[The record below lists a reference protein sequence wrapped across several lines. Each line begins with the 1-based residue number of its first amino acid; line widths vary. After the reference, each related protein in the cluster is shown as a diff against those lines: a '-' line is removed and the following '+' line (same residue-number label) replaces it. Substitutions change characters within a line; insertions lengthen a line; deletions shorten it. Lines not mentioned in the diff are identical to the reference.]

1 MELELEEYKKHFV
14 SEHERHF
21 KGKGIS
27 DVILGGQDGLVNVLG
42 VTLGV
47 ASATNNPFVIL
58 VAGLAA
64 TFAETISM
72 AAVAYTSVKA
82 DRDYYNAERALEEEE
97 VEKIPRH
104 EVEEIREIYA
114 KKGFKGKLLNDV
126 VKVITSNKKVWVDT
140 MMTEELNLSP
150 RFGGSPLKSAA
161 IVFIATFIGSLI
173 PLIPFALFSLLTV
186 GSAIVVSLVLSVVVL
201 FFVGAAKAKL
211 TVGNWFVSGME
222 LAIIGT
228 IAAGTG
234 YFIGLGLGKLF
245 GTNVTG
251 VG

>member
-1 MELELEEYKKHFV
+1 MQPELEEYKRHAV

-21 KGKGIS
+21 KGKEVS

-82 DRDYYNAERALEEEE
+82 DRDYYNAERSLEEEE
-97 VEKIPRH
+97 VEKIPEH
-104 EVEEIREIYA
+104 EIDEIREIYA
-114 KKGFKGKLLNDV
+114 KKGFKGKLLDDV
-126 VKVITSNKKVWVDT
+126 VKTITSDKKVWVET
-140 MMTEELNLSP
+140 MLTEELNLSP
-150 RFGGSPLKSAA
+150 KFGGSPLKSVLV
-161 IVFIATFIGSLI
+161 VFISTLIGSLI
-173 PLIPFALFSLLTV
+173 PLIPFALFNLLTV
-186 GSAIVVSLVLSVVVL
+186 GNAIVSSLVLSVVIL
-201 FFVGAAKAKL
+201 FIVGAVKAKL
-211 TVGNWFVSGME
+211 TVGNWLTSGLE

-228 IAAGTG
+228 VAAGTG
-234 YFIGLGLGKLF
+234 YFIGLGLGNLL
-245 GTNVTG
+245 GTNVAG

>member
-1 MELELEEYKKHFV
+1 MESEMQEYKRRMIA
-14 SEHERHF
+14 EHEKHF
-21 KGKGIS
+21 KGKEVS

-82 DRDYYNAERALEEEE
+82 DRDYYNAEKSLEEEE
-97 VEKIPRH
+97 VEKIPEH
-104 EVEEIREIYA
+104 EVDEIREIYA
-114 KKGFKGKLLNDV
+114 KKGFKGKLLNDI

-150 RFGGSPLKSAA
+150 KFGGSPLKSALV
-161 IVFIATFIGSLI
+161 VFISTLIGSLI
-173 PLIPFALFSLLTV
+173 PLIPFALFNLLTV
-186 GSAIVVSLVLSVVVL
+186 GNAIVVSLVLSVLVL
-201 FFVGAAKAKL
+201 FVVGVVKAKL
-211 TVGNWFVSGME
+211 TVGNWLVSGLE

-228 IAAGTG
+228 VAAGTG
-234 YFIGLGLGKLF
+234 YFVGLGLGNLF
-245 GTNVTG
+245 GTNVAG
-251 VG
+251 IG